1 MDLVALPIA
10 PPGPTAGSTPSQA
23 LEVHDTQSQPFND
36 DDDLI
41 NLPDFMDT
49 ADSAPAAGND
59 SQPLSGHSDSPTP
72 SSHLDDDS
80 QDVAMLQDTA
90 FINDD
95 SQQLPENSQLPGEAA
110 SLSQEIAA
118 LSPAGSLSA
127 NRIQRPPPGTYSEQN
142 IDDAD
147 YEDTSDDDD
156 DSNLPSAAT
165 SNPPSQSTANAQ
177 PTAAAAPSAS
187 ITTTSNAA
195 TSSPGPDPPSSSGLV
210 TREVQTGFVA
220 HRFTRSTVPGHP
232 VANAFAVREAA
243 RPHGGIPVGASRFFL
258 PAWWKSH
265 NEAHMLWA
273 ENALE
278 TALALRFASCTFP
291 RDFVLFF
298 HTQKSEG
305 RQKAVTPDSV
315 SPSTVIFA
323 NCSDDE
329 EAVAI
334 FHNSFARAAGVFVIE
349 AWTIRKRLASG
360 TLRFKNEIVAL
371 LYIPPPQGKG
381 LSGMATPLS
390 TRQLQL
396 PPGFIALHGSEGDM
410 LIFWLRPR
418 WCWGCKGLAPFF
430 HRTEHCTNTAVPCG
444 FCNKRDH
451 AGVGCPRLT
460 AVDAGLA
467 HASSSRL
474 PASAPSLPQAPALPT
489 AASGHEDSDHAA
501 HHLPQAPPPLT
512 IPGAPAAPSTSR
524 FPNPPVTPP
533 GRALSPPHDAAFSFN
548 YAAFA
553 SSSSARSLPLAHK
566 HPQPRHR
573 GLRIVIYRRRFNDG
587 WIVLKFHASQES
599 QAQPLLWQGW

>member
-1 MDLVALPIA
+1 MVSPFSPSSSPSHLGLPPLTLTLPFFFYHSLMDPVALPIP
-10 PPGPTAGSTPSQA
+10 PPGPTAGFTPSQA
-23 LEVHDTQSQPFND
+23 LEVHDTQSQPLND
-36 DDDLI
+36 YEDLI

-49 ADSAPAAGND
+49 ADPVPPADDN
-59 SQPLSGHSDSPTP
+59 SQPLSGRSDSPTP

-80 QDVAMLQDTA
+80 QDVAMHQDTT

-95 SQQLPENSQLPGEAA
+95 SQQPPENSQLPGEAA

-127 NRIQRPPPGTYSEQN
+127 TRIQRPPPGTYAEQN
-142 IDDAD
+142 NDDAD
-147 YEDTSDDDD
+147 YEDTSDDED
-156 DSNLPSAAT
+156 DSDPSSAVTPNLSSSSQNNAQPTVAATPSAAT
-165 SNPPSQSTANAQ
+165 SATATPAS
-177 PTAAAAPSAS
+177 APA
-187 ITTTSNAA
+187 
-195 TSSPGPDPPSSSGLV
+195 SSGSV
-210 TREVQTGFVA
+210 TREVETGFVA
-220 HRFTRSTVPGHP
+220 HRFNRSAVPGHP

-278 TALALRFASCTFP
+278 AALARRFASCISP

-305 RQKAVTPDSV
+305 RQKAVDVYCAHTGLCLALHGQSITLDGNGTIPTTILAPPRCGLPL
-315 SPSTVIFA
+315 SPRYIPAKVIFA

-334 FHNSFARAAGVFVIE
+334 FQNSFARTAGVFVIE
-349 AWTIRKRLASG
+349 AWTIHKRLASG

-460 AVDAGLA
+460 AV
-467 HASSSRL
+467 
-474 PASAPSLPQAPALPT
+474 
-489 AASGHEDSDHAA
+489 
-501 HHLPQAPPPLT
+501 
-512 IPGAPAAPSTSR
+512 
-524 FPNPPVTPP
+524 V
-533 GRALSPPHDAAFSFN
+533 
-548 YAAFA
+548 
-553 SSSSARSLPLAHK
+553 
-566 HPQPRHR
+566 
-573 GLRIVIYRRRFNDG
+573 
-587 WIVLKFHASQES
+587 
-599 QAQPLLWQGW
+599 

>member
-210 TREVQTGFVA
+210 TREVQTG
-220 HRFTRSTVPGHP
+220 
-232 VANAFAVREAA
+232 
-243 RPHGGIPVGASRFFL
+243 
-258 PAWWKSH
+258 
-265 NEAHMLWA
+265 
-273 ENALE
+273 
-278 TALALRFASCTFP
+278 
-291 RDFVLFF
+291 
-298 HTQKSEG
+298 
-305 RQKAVTPDSV
+305 
-315 SPSTVIFA
+315 
-323 NCSDDE
+323 
-329 EAVAI
+329 
-334 FHNSFARAAGVFVIE
+334 
-349 AWTIRKRLASG
+349 
-360 TLRFKNEIVAL
+360 
-371 LYIPPPQGKG
+371 
-381 LSGMATPLS
+381 
-390 TRQLQL
+390 
-396 PPGFIALHGSEGDM
+396 
-410 LIFWLRPR
+410 
-418 WCWGCKGLAPFF
+418 
-430 HRTEHCTNTAVPCG
+430 
-444 FCNKRDH
+444 
-451 AGVGCPRLT
+451 
-460 AVDAGLA
+460 
-467 HASSSRL
+467 
-474 PASAPSLPQAPALPT
+474 
-489 AASGHEDSDHAA
+489 
-501 HHLPQAPPPLT
+501 
-512 IPGAPAAPSTSR
+512 
-524 FPNPPVTPP
+524 
-533 GRALSPPHDAAFSFN
+533 
-548 YAAFA
+548 
-553 SSSSARSLPLAHK
+553 
-566 HPQPRHR
+566 
-573 GLRIVIYRRRFNDG
+573 
-587 WIVLKFHASQES
+587 
-599 QAQPLLWQGW
+599 